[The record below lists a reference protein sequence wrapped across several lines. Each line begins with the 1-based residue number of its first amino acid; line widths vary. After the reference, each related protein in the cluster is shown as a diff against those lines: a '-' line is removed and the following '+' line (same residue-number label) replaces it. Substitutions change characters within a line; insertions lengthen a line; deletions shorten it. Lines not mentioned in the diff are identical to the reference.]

1 MRAPGAVEELA
12 RLQANGTQL
21 EPLLRLL
28 LPGIMQT
35 LAAPER
41 TAAAALLREL
51 VSGLD
56 LRPHACTLTEQLLG
70 VIGRAGDAPE
80 PVFLTNLQQTLRF
93 AIGAQQSN
101 DSSRLQ
107 AGSEGAA
114 LTSRYTQR
122 RRLVLSCQFCL

>member
-1 MRAPGAVEELA
+1 MLQVIQTSGAVDELA

-28 LPGIMQT
+28 LPAVMRT

-56 LRPHACTLTEQLLG
+56 LRPHAGTLTEQLLG
-70 VIGRAGDAPE
+70 VLGRAGDAPE
-80 PVFLTNLQQTLRF
+80 PEFLTNLQQTLRF
-93 AIGAQQSN
+93 ELALAKAMF
-101 DSSRLQ
+101 L
-107 AGSEGAA
+107 AGFKQVVREP
-114 LTSRYTQR
+114 R
-122 RRLVLSCQFCL
+122 